1 MICVYSEVCHNLF
14 KNIRFMKCFKH
25 LFYTTFLQLLDNME
39 SKMKGTC
46 VEVRCN
52 STLISINVLSIDKK
66 VYRSVIYGY
75 SPFNCWSEQDVQKD
89 VQTKISSTNLCSVFV
104 GYNSKIVR
112 RKNAGMYSSV
122 MVNKVVFF
130 LSCKI
135 LYLYFKILQLHL
147 TLKYLKTNELWFIA
161 R

>member
-1 MICVYSEVCHNLF
+1 MSIQRFAIIYLKTPVSWSVSNICFTQPFCSYWITWKAKWRELVLRWDV
-14 KNIRFMKCFKH
+14 
-25 LFYTTFLQLLDNME
+25 TLLW
-39 SKMKGTC
+39 C
-46 VEVRCN
+46 
-52 STLISINVLSIDKK
+52 LSIDKK
-66 VYRSVIYGY
+66 VYWSVIYGY

-104 GYNSKIVR
+104 GHNSKIVR

>member
-1 MICVYSEVCHNLF
+1 
-14 KNIRFMKCFKH
+14 MKSFKH
-25 LFYTTFLQLLDNME
+25 LFYTTYLQLLDNME

-52 STLISINVLSIDKK
+52 STLMSINVLSIDKK

-75 SPFNCWSEQDVQKD
+75 IPLNCWSEQDVQKD
-89 VQTKISSTNLCSVFV
+89 VQTRISPTNLCSVFV
-104 GYNSKIVR
+104 GHNSKIVR
-112 RKNAGMYSSV
+112 RKNAGRYKSV
-122 MVNKVVFF
+122 MVNKGFF
-130 LSCKI
+130 FFFCCKI
-135 LYLYFKILQLHL
+135 FYFKILQLHL

>member
-1 MICVYSEVCHNLF
+1 
-14 KNIRFMKCFKH
+14 MKSFKH
-25 LFYTTFLQLLDNME
+25 LFYTTYLQLLDNME

-52 STLISINVLSIDKK
+52 STLMSINVLSIDKK

-89 VQTKISSTNLCSVFV
+89 VQTKISSTNLFSVFV
-104 GYNSKIVR
+104 GHNSKIVR

-130 LSCKI
+130 LVVRSCTC
-135 LYLYFKILQLHL
+135 
-147 TLKYLKTNELWFIA
+147 TLRYYSSTLS
-161 R
+161 